1 MSNNIKKFYRYFKDN
16 MKLDLTYNGLISQS
30 EIYNI
35 LDEINNKNEKDKIN
49 LTDPVL
55 GLIENYQNIEMIL
68 TKKDINIFEYL
79 YLNRI
84 QLHKILYKDD
94 ENIPITLEMMTK
106 FSDYYYL
113 YFLIREDDTLNYK
126 YEFELISK
134 LYETLISEES
144 SIKKIIYA
152 KISLCFIKNY
162 LEIGEEE
169 NEDKCQDIEKKCKE
183 IINSEKNYL
192 KEFNINLDLDKLDE
206 DSIGIDD
213 IYINII
219 ISLIKN
225 NKLNSSLETLEILKE
240 LEIKNIRI
248 NKNIFTNLKNFL
260 VVDNLEE
267 YKITKYLDLLNQD
280 IIMFYRMLFI
290 YIFKSSDYIYYIP
303 YLSDVRKKIIELIK
317 SNIQDFNFDLRK
329 GKNQDN
335 IIMLKEVLSYFIE
348 QDYYIEQSKIARE
361 TEKKLMS
368 ISNNMKSYGYD
379 SNYPS
384 NYGDRDD
391 SYSNSNYNLSSKSNP
406 FDTSSFKNKNKIN
419 PNSFDDNNNEPEQ
432 QNDITKEQAYQILN
446 KSTFN
451 LVLEHKKGEKNAS
464 ITYKS
469 IIYDVNENPGNVP
482 SLEIDDI
489 KKISSIDDTLNTN
502 YRKFIEF
509 LENIETELKSGYT
522 SEKPINIEIKFSL
535 VNSDTG
541 NNSNYKINCNFYI
554 NDKSFEENNFIDEDF
569 LNNTTHNGLNYL
581 INSLENN
588 N

>member
-162 LEIGEEE
+162 LEIGEED

-192 KEFNINLDLDKLDE
+192 KEFNINLNLDKLDE

-260 VVDNLEE
+260 VVDNLKE

-290 YIFKSSDYIYYIP
+290 YIFKSSDYIYCIP

-317 SNIQDFNFDLRK
+317 SNIQDFNSDLRK

-384 NYGDRDD
+384 NYGDRDE

-406 FDTSSFKNKNKIN
+406 FDTSSFKNKDKIN
-419 PNSFDDNNNEPEQ
+419 PNSFDNNNNEPEQ

-509 LENIETELKSGYT
+509 LENIETELKSGYN